1 MSLDPAYDVL
11 AEGEVPLAGNFTP
24 RKEVAALRCACSAV
38 CPLDLDHGLLLPRQ
52 KGEFNHCGYVLFKV
66 QMASKEIDIYAA
78 HRLSRMLQTTT
89 QEE

>member
-38 CPLDLDHGLLLPRQ
+38 CPLDLDHGLLLFVGPFRG
-52 KGEFNHCGYVLFKV
+52 KRVSLIIVDMFYSKFKWLP
-66 QMASKEIDIYAA
+66 Q
-78 HRLSRMLQTTT
+78 R
-89 QEE
+89 